1 MFTGCKS
8 YMIGGGITFSGG
20 KMLITG
26 ENSGFTGE
34 ILVLQV
40 EK

>member
-1 MFTGCKS
+1 
-8 YMIGGGITFSGG
+8 MIGGAIPFSGG

-26 ENSGFTGE
+26 ETQDSQVE

-40 EK
+40 ENTVLAANV